1 MPAIERFDPFL
12 PEIHEDP
19 YPYYARLREED
30 PIHWGMPFLASA
42 SGAWYVSRY
51 SDVSRIL
58 KDGTYV
64 KNLASVYPPEA
75 LPQVPEQIRFYVEMS
90 RHAILLNDPPDHTR
104 LRKLVSQAFT
114 PRIIEGLHPTIS
126 SVATSVLDEAQPAE
140 GRARQLDLI
149 GDYAFPVT
157 LRVIAEMIGVSA
169 ENRDLL
175 WRWSRVLIR
184 TLDLAPSLEVF
195 IEAEQIAREVFAFFQ
210 ALIDERRA
218 HPSDDLLSHLIAAH
232 DQQDKLT
239 EEELIVMCT
248 LLLIAGFDTTVNL
261 IGNGMLALLEHN
273 DQLEALLAE
282 PALMTSAVEEFLR
295 YEPSTQKA
303 LRYSTTETCAHGRR
317 IGRGDAVIVL
327 LGSAN
332 RDSAEFPDP
341 DRLNIARRDNRHLG
355 FGAGIHVCL
364 GAPLARLEGRIAIQ
378 ALLDRYPHMRLVP
391 GKPEWREDLGTFR
404 RLARLMVDIGEDRS
418 PSCG

>member
-1 MPAIERFDPFL
+1 MSAIERFDPFL

-19 YPYYARLREED
+19 YPYYAELRKED
-30 PIHWGMPFLASA
+30 PIHWGKPFLASA

-51 SDVSRIL
+51 ADVARIL
-58 KDGTYV
+58 KDGAYV
-64 KNLASVYPPEA
+64 KNLASVYPAEA
-75 LPQVPEQIRFYVEMS
+75 LPPVPEQIRFYVEMS

-114 PRIIEGLHPTIS
+114 PRIIEGLYPTIS
-126 SVATSVLDEAQPAE
+126 TVATSVLDDASDGGGAH
-140 GRARQLDLI
+140 QLDLI

-157 LRVIAEMIGVSA
+157 LRVIAEMIGVPP
-169 ENRDLL
+169 EYRDLL

-184 TLDLAPSLEVF
+184 TLDLAPSLAVF
-195 IEAEQIAREVFAFFQ
+195 IEAEQIAHQAFAFFQ
-210 ALIDERRA
+210 DLIDERRA

-232 DQQDKLT
+232 DEGDKLS

-261 IGNGMLALLEHN
+261 IGNGMLALLQRS

-282 PALMTSAVEEFLR
+282 PGLMTSAVEEFLR

-303 LRYSTTETCAHGRR
+303 LRYATEDTEAHGRR

-332 RDSAEFPDP
+332 RDPEVFADP
-341 DRLNIARRDNRHLG
+341 DRLDIARRDNRHLG

-364 GAPLARLEGRIAIQ
+364 GVPLARLEGRIAIQ
-378 ALLDRYPHMRLVP
+378 ALLARYPQMRLVP

-404 RLARLMVDIGEDRS
+404 RLARLMVDVDEDSS
-418 PSCG
+418 PSSG

>member
-1 MPAIERFDPFL
+1 MTAIERFDPFL

-19 YPYYARLREED
+19 YPYYAQLREED

-58 KDGTYV
+58 KDGAYV
-64 KNLASVYPPEA
+64 KNLASVYPPAA

-126 SVATSVLDEAQPAE
+126 SVATSVLDEASAG
-140 GRARQLDLI
+140 GRAHQLDLV

-157 LRVIAEMIGVSA
+157 LRVIAEMIGVPTGH
-169 ENRDLL
+169 RDLL

-210 ALIDERRA
+210 DLIDERRA
-218 HPSDDLLSHLIAAH
+218 HPNDDLLSHLIAA
-232 DQQDKLT
+232 QTLEDKLT

-261 IGNGMLALLEHN
+261 IGNGMLALLQHS

-282 PALMTSAVEEFLR
+282 PGLMSSAVEEFLR

-303 LRYSTTETCAHGRR
+303 LRYSTVDTEAQGRR
-317 IGRGDAVIVL
+317 IGKGDAVILL

-332 RDSAEFPDP
+332 RDPAVFADP
-341 DRLNIARRDNRHLG
+341 DRLDIARIDNRHLG

-378 ALLDRYPHMRLVP
+378 ALLDRYPRMRLVP

-404 RLARLMVDIGEDRS
+404 RLARLMVDVGDDRS
-418 PSCG
+418 PSSA

>member
-1 MPAIERFDPFL
+1 MPAIERFDPFR

-19 YPYYARLREED
+19 YPYYALLREED
-30 PIHWGMPFLASA
+30 PVHWGMPFLAS
-42 SGAWYVSRY
+42 SPGAWYISRY
-51 SDVSRIL
+51 TDVSRIL
-58 KDGTYV
+58 KDPAYV

-75 LPQVPEQIRFYVEMS
+75 LPPVPESIRFYVEMS

-126 SVATSVLDEAQPAE
+126 LVAASVLDEAVGSAN
-140 GRARQLDLI
+140 QLDLI

-157 LRVIAEMIGVSA
+157 LRVIAAMIGVPA
-169 ENRDLL
+169 EDRDLL

-184 TLDLAPSLEVF
+184 TLDLAPSMEVF
-195 IEAEQIAREVFAFFQ
+195 SEANQIAREAFAFFQ
-210 ALIDERRA
+210 DLIHERRA
-218 HPSDDLLSHLIAAH
+218 HPTDDLLSHLIAA
-232 DQQDKLT
+232 QSQDDRLT

-261 IGNGMLALLEHN
+261 IGNGMLALLTHS
-273 DQLEALLAE
+273 DQQAALSAE
-282 PALMTSAVEEFLR
+282 PGLMTSAVEELLR

-303 LRYSTTETCAHGRR
+303 LRYATKDTEVYGRQ
-317 IGRGDAVIVL
+317 IGRGDAVILL

-332 RDSAEFPDP
+332 HDPAVFSDP
-341 DRLNIARRDNRHLG
+341 DRLDITRTDNRHLG

-378 ALLDRYPHMRLVP
+378 ALLTRYPHMRLVA
-391 GKPEWREDLGTFR
+391 GKPQWREDLGTFR
-404 RLARLMVDIGEDRS
+404 RLARLLVEVSEERS
-418 PSCG
+418 QTTQE